1 MYNVLIVDDHEE
13 VRAVVR
19 ATLEEGPY
27 EFFEA
32 ANGADGIDQAR
43 IVRPDLVVLDITMPG
58 GIDGYDVCSAIK
70 KHPATRAAR
79 VLMLTARGQQV
90 DLHRGRLAGCD
101 AYLIKPFSPDHLAR
115 TASLL
120 VEPRQ
125 LPRVF

>member
-1 MYNVLIVDDHEE
+1 MYNVLIVDDHAD

-27 EFFEA
+27 EIFEA
-32 ANGADGIDQAR
+32 ANGADGIDQAA
-43 IVRPDLVVLDITMPG
+43 IIRPDLVVLDITMPG
-58 GIDGYDVCSAIK
+58 GIDGFEVCAALK
-70 KHPATRAAR
+70 QNPKTRCAR

-115 TASLL
+115 TASVL
-120 VEPRQ
+120 VEPRE
-125 LPRVF
+125 LPRFT

>member
-1 MYNVLIVDDHEE
+1 MYNVLIVDDHAD

-19 ATLEEGPY
+19 ATLEDGPY

-43 IVRPDLVVLDITMPG
+43 IVRPDLVVLDVTMPG
-58 GIDGYDVCSAIK
+58 GVDGYDVCSAIK
-70 KHPATRAAR
+70 QDAATRHAR

-101 AYLIKPFSPDHLAR
+101 AYLIKPFSPDHLFR
-115 TASLL
+115 TAGLL
-120 VEPRQ
+120 VEPRK
-125 LPRVF
+125 LPKIV